1 MLLSINNYFIRF
13 FCKMK
18 KLFNRFFSI
27 KNMDYYTEI
36 SLLNKHFRHIKAK
49 KLLTDFN
56 KQKETFEKVDFI
68 LKNGINK
75 EKIFYEIERFKELG
89 TARLTLG
96 GGWVNLFLPK
106 HHSRKVCMISTT
118 PYFLV

>member
-1 MLLSINNYFIRF
+1 
-13 FCKMK
+13 
-18 KLFNRFFSI
+18 
-27 KNMDYYTEI
+27 MDYYTEI

-96 GGWVNLFLPK
+96 GGGGVNLLLPE
-106 HHSRKVCMISTT
+106 HQSRIECMISTT
-118 PYFLV
+118 PYFLF